1 MASNRDQLDLGLGE
15 GFLQRK
21 GKDGRSEWLR
31 AFYARAYARGKE
43 AGVRE
48 VEERMRAEIAALFA
62 DAG

>member
-1 MASNRDQLDLGLGE
+1 MAKEQVELDLGE
-15 GFLQRK
+15 GFSQRK

-62 DAG
+62 DAS